1 MRIRLSAFRLILPVL
16 AICLVIGSL
25 AGCSTPEPKV
35 EAPKEIVIRRAGLDP
50 QQLDNHVNT
59 TNYTLHFSRQIY
71 SCLVRVN
78 PTTLELEPEAAES
91 WSVSEDGKTYTF
103 KLKKGIKFTNGK
115 ELTAEDVKFTFER
128 VLDPA
133 IGAVTS
139 WVFADHFAGAADMK
153 SGKVKTLD
161 SIVVSDP
168 YTVSITLDAPF
179 APFLKQIATGY
190 GSIYPREACAA
201 AGTSWAQNPIGSG
214 PFKVAKW
221 ERDSLLVLAKNPDY
235 FEKGLPIPDRVEYVV
250 MPDRAT
256 EELEFEAGRLDWMT
270 VPVDRYDRYA
280 KSQWGNLIVETKP
293 YTTYFIAF
301 NTEMGPLKDVRVR
314 QAISLGIDRE
324 KFCQLIMAGH
334 ASPAKT
340 LLPPGIPGY
349 DETLPELEYNPEKAK
364 QLLAAAGYAK
374 GVTIE
379 CWQTTTAETTFR
391 WNVAIQE
398 MLAEI
403 GVDWKIVRMDS
414 AALREAVQGGKRPA
428 SWSGW
433 WADYI
438 DPENY
443 HNPWLHS
450 SHSRSVSTNYKSREV
465 DKLLDEGAVEQDPV
479 KRAAMYT
486 EVEKL
491 AIHRDVVVAPV
502 FHIKYY
508 AVTQPW
514 LKGVIYLPPTAL
526 ENYVNATVEGKK

>member
-1 MRIRLSAFRLILPVL
+1 MTKTIGLRPLLLLLVMVL
-16 AICLVIGSL
+16 VLGTI
-25 AGCSTPEPKV
+25 AGCTPKAA
-35 EAPKEIVIRRAGLDP
+35 APKEIVIRRAGLEP
-50 QQLDNHVNT
+50 QQIDNHVNT
-59 TNYTLHFSRQIY
+59 TNNTLHFSRQVY
-71 SCLVRVN
+71 SCLARVN
-78 PTTLELEPEAAES
+78 PQTLELEPEAAES
-91 WSVSEDGKTYTF
+91 WAVSDEGKTYTF

-128 VLDPA
+128 ILDPA

-139 WVFADHFAGAADMK
+139 WVFADHFAGAEDMK

-161 SIVVSDP
+161 SIKVIDP
-168 YTVSITLDAPF
+168 YTVSITLEAPF

-201 AGTSWAQNPIGSG
+201 AGIDWAQHPIGSG

-221 ERDSLLVLAKNPDY
+221 ERDSLLVLEKNRDY
-235 FEKGLPIPDRVEYVV
+235 FEKGLPVPDRVEYVV

-256 EELEFEAGRLDWMT
+256 EELEFEAGKIDWMT

-280 KSQWGNLIVETKP
+280 KSKWGEYIVETKP
-293 YTTYFIAF
+293 YTTYFLAF
-301 NTEMGPLKDVRVR
+301 NTEWGPLKDVRVR

-324 KFCQLIMAGH
+324 KFCAQIMAGH

-340 LLPPGIPGY
+340 LLPPGILGY
-349 DETLPELEYNPEKAK
+349 DETLPALEYNPGKAK
-364 QLLAAAGYAK
+364 QLLAEAGYAN

-398 MLAEI
+398 MLKEI
-403 GVDWKIVRMDS
+403 GVDWKIVRMDA
-414 AALREAVQGGKRPA
+414 AALSEAGQGGRRPA

-438 DPENY
+438 DPENF

-450 SHSRSVSTNYKSREV
+450 SHSKSVSTNYNNPEV
-465 DKLLDEGAVEQDPV
+465 DRLIDEGAVEQDPV
-479 KRAAMYT
+479 TRAAMYT

-491 AIHRDVVVAPV
+491 AVQRDMVVAPV
-502 FHIKYY
+502 FHIKNY

-514 LKGVIYLPPTAL
+514 LKGVIYLAPTAL
-526 ENYVNATVEGKK
+526 ENFVKATVEGKK